1 VLLTCALY
9 GTPEANSGLPSA
21 RMTVLIVVVTHLAIA
36 GPMATVCAIALICV
50 LALAYIAVSD
60 RKHRNSQNFKKRS
73 K

>member
-1 VLLTCALY
+1 
-9 GTPEANSGLPSA
+9 
-21 RMTVLIVVVTHLAIA
+21 MTVLIAVVTHLAIA